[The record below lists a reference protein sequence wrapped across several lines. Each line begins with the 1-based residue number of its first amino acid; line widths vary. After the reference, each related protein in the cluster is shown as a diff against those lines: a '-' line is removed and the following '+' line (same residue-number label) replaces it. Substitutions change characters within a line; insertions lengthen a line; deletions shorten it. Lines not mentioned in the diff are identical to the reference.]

1 MPAKIE
7 EAALIDA
14 GIDDLQLP
22 IRLQLLRD
30 PELATDAG
38 TCKHAGI
45 VSWLVDHSKVSLSRQ
60 PEKTLYLEVFQ
71 DDNQWNEPA
80 ATQRSWTTFPDEYD
94 DPRYVRQ
101 ETIHKNVALHKER
114 CCRYRYCIP
123 IVALSI
129 VLYLLCVF
137 VLGLAYD
144 RYYGR
149 SSSDASLYNIV

>member
-114 CCRYRYCIP
+114 CCRYRYYSICCAYLFWAWHM
-123 IVALSI
+123 IVIMVGLPQMHLSI
-129 VLYLLCVF
+129 
-137 VLGLAYD
+137 
-144 RYYGR
+144 
-149 SSSDASLYNIV
+149 I